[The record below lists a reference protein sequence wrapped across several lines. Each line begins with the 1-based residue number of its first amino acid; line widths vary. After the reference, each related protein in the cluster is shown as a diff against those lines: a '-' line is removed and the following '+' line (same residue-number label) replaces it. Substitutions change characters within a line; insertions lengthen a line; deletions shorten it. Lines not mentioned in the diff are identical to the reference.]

1 MIDHWRP
8 DKMGWL
14 GDLPAE
20 AVDGLRKT
28 SKIRHYRKGETV
40 FEPRIAPQHVFV
52 LATGLIR
59 IYRESREAQVFT
71 LGFVRPGEIFG
82 ECALFPP
89 SPRESFA
96 AAVEP
101 SDVFIVNRQEFTNII
116 RKNPSII
123 FAIARQIETRF
134 KNIESRAENLAF
146 RDTRSRLA
154 QIILQLGTDFGAR
167 ENGHI
172 VMGMRLTQA
181 ELATL
186 IGASRPTVSIFL
198 GEFEDEKMLTRKDG
212 WMTIVD
218 PAALEAAICG

>member
-1 MIDHWRP
+1 MD
-8 DKMGWL
+8 WL

-20 AVDGLRKT
+20 AVDGLRRT
-28 SKIRHYRKGETV
+28 SKIRHYRKGEMI
-40 FEPRIAPQHVFV
+40 FEPRITPEHVFV

-59 IYRESREAQVFT
+59 IYRESREAQEFT

-101 SDVFIVNRQEFTNII
+101 SDVFIVDKQELANVIW
-116 RKNPSII
+116 KNPVII
-123 FAIARQIETRF
+123 FSIARQIENRF

-146 RDTRSRLA
+146 HDVRSRLA
-154 QIILQLGTDFGAR
+154 QIILQLGTDFGVR

-172 VMGMRLTQA
+172 VMEMRLTHA
-181 ELATL
+181 ELASL
-186 IGASRPTVSIFL
+186 IGASRPTVSTFL
-198 GEFEDEKMLTRKDG
+198 GEFEDEKMVTRKDG
-212 WMTIVD
+212 WIKIID
-218 PAALEAAICG
+218 PAALEAAIDG